1 MLELRN
7 LSIGYRQKSNRNT
20 VIAQGLSATL
30 HGGSVAVLVGS
41 NGVGKSTLLRT
52 IAGFL
57 KPVSGQVLF
66 DGKTDVHS
74 ITPSELSK
82 SISVVLTERTDVEYL
97 SVYDAVSFGR
107 MPYTGMLGTLKE
119 DDRQIVDLSLSLTGV
134 SDLRNR
140 TVDTLSDGQRSR
152 VMIAKALAQ
161 QTPVILLDE
170 PSAFLD
176 YPGKEELMILLR
188 SLAHN
193 ENKAILISSHDID
206 MVKRYADLF
215 WVMLKTKAGTT
226 LSVDTD
232 PSKFNPD
239 LLRNS

>member
-1 MLELRN
+1 MLSLSD
-7 LSIGYRQKSNRNT
+7 LSIGYQQKQNKT
-20 VIAQGLSATL
+20 VICSNLNATL
-30 HGGSVAVLVGS
+30 NKGSVAVLVGA
-41 NGVGKSTLLRT
+41 NGIGKSTLLRT
-52 IAGFL
+52 AAGFL
-57 KPVSGQVLF
+57 KPISGHVLLN
-66 DGKTDVHS
+66 GNTDIHH
-74 ITPSELSK
+74 ITSSELSK
-82 SISVVLTERTDVEYL
+82 SISVVLTERSDVEYL

-107 MPYTGMLGTLKE
+107 MPYTGMLGSMNS
-119 DDRQIVDLSLSLTGV
+119 DDRQIVDSSLALTGV
-134 SDLRNR
+134 DNLKNR
-140 TVDTLSDGQRSR
+140 TLDTLSDGQRSR

-176 YPGKEELMILLR
+176 YPGKEELMLLLR
-188 SLAHN
+188 NLAHN

-226 LSVDTD
+226 LTVDTD
-232 PSKFNPD
+232 PSDFDTD

>member
-1 MLELRN
+1 MLSLSD
-7 LSIGYRQKSNRNT
+7 LSIGYQQKQNKT
-20 VIAQGLSATL
+20 VICSNLNATL
-30 HGGSVAVLVGS
+30 NKGSVAVLVGA
-41 NGVGKSTLLRT
+41 NGIGKSTLLRT
-52 IAGFL
+52 AAGFL
-57 KPVSGQVLF
+57 KPISGHVLLN
-66 DGKTDVHS
+66 GNTDIHH

-82 SISVVLTERTDVEYL
+82 SISVVLTERSDVEYL

-107 MPYTGMLGTLKE
+107 MPYTGMLGAMNS
-119 DDRQIVDLSLSLTGV
+119 DDRQIVDSSLALTGV
-134 SDLRNR
+134 DNLKNR
-140 TVDTLSDGQRSR
+140 TLDTLSDGQRSR

-176 YPGKEELMILLR
+176 YPGKEELMLLLR
-188 SLAHN
+188 NLAHN

-226 LSVDTD
+226 LTVDTD
-232 PSKFNPD
+232 PSDFDTD